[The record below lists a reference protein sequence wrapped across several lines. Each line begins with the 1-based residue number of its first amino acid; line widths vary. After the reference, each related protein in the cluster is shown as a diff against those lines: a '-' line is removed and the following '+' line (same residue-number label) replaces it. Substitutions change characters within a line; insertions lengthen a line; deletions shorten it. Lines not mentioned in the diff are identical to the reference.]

1 MKSAHLLK
9 RTMLPA
15 ALIGGLSGASAQLD
29 LPNAESPN
37 RFGLSFRM
45 AFNVK
50 VDFENV
56 GAFPSPAGLR
66 TTPDG
71 APFNYDDGYVLTDSS
86 GNLLGYTRYWGYD
99 SASQVPGD
107 GTIVMHTTSSAG
119 ASVAAPNENP
129 ELGFELTYN
138 RELGRNKTVRWGVES
153 AFNYMNVA
161 VNDSGPVAISASRV
175 STPYQLP
182 SLEGG
187 GFVSP
192 PPAPYYHGADLS
204 TNGNPVI
211 NTTPLPSGTAEALV
225 AMAGTRDFD
234 ADIFGFRVGPYL
246 ELSLGEKTKLSLSG
260 GLALALVTSEFSFNE
275 TIAQPNVPP
284 ASGSGSQQD
293 VLVGGYVAGNIAYKL
308 APNWDLFGGVQF
320 QKVGQ
325 YSQTVN
331 GETAVLDLSQS
342 IFVVVGASYSF

>member
-1 MKSAHLLK
+1 MISARLFKRALLPVA
-9 RTMLPA
+9 MVGNLSA
-15 ALIGGLSGASAQLD
+15 APVPLD
-29 LPNAESPN
+29 LPVVEPRNH
-37 RFGLSFRM
+37 FGASFRM

-56 GAFPSPAGLR
+56 GAFPSVAGLR

-107 GTIVMHTTSSAG
+107 GTIVMNTTSSAG

-138 RELGRNKTVRWGVES
+138 RELGRNKTVRWGLES
-153 AFNYMNVA
+153 AFNYMNIA
-161 VNDSGPVAISASRV
+161 VDESRPIAISASRV

-182 SLEGG
+182 PLEGG
-187 GFVSP
+187 GFVAP

-204 TNGNPVI
+204 TNGNPVLDA
-211 NTTPLPSGTAEALV
+211 TPLPSSTANTLV

-234 ADIFGFRVGPYL
+234 ADIFGFRLGPYA
-246 ELSLGEKTKLSLSG
+246 ELSLGRKATLSFSG
-260 GLALALVTSEFSFNE
+260 GLALALVTSEFSFTE
-275 TIAQPNVPP
+275 SIAQPNVPS

-293 VLVGGYVAGNIAYKL
+293 VMVGWYVGGNISYKL
-308 APNWDLFGGVQF
+308 ANDWGVFAGAQY
-320 QKVGQ
+320 QDVGH
-325 YSQTVN
+325 YSQTVK
-331 GETAVLDLSQS
+331 GETAVLSLDQS

>member
-1 MKSAHLLK
+1 MKPTRLFK
-9 RTMLPA
+9 RALLPA
-15 ALIGGLSGASAQLD
+15 ALIGSLSAAPGQLE
-29 LPNAESPN
+29 PPVAESRN
-37 RFGLSFRM
+37 HFGASFRM
-45 AFNVK
+45 AFNVA

-119 ASVAAPNENP
+119 SSVTAPNENP

-138 RELGRNKTVRWGVES
+138 RELGRNKNVRWGLES

-161 VNDSGPVAISASRV
+161 VHDSGALAIGATRV

-187 GFVSP
+187 GTVSP

-204 TNGNPVI
+204 PEGNPVI
-211 NTTPLPSGTAEALV
+211 NATPLPSSAANTLI
-225 AMAGTRDFD
+225 AMTGTRNFD

-246 ELSLGEKTKLSLSG
+246 ELSLGEKTTLAFSG
-260 GLALALVTSEFSFNE
+260 GLALALVNSEFSFNE
-275 TIAQPNVPP
+275 SIAQPNVPSQ
-284 ASGSGSQQD
+284 SGSGSD
-293 VLVGGYVAGNIAYKL
+293 HEVMVGGYVAGNISYKL
-308 APNWDLFGGVQF
+308 AKDWGLFGGVQY
-320 QKVGQ
+320 QNVGH

-331 GETAVLDLSQS
+331 GETAVLNLDQS
-342 IFVVVGASYSF
+342 IFVVLGASYSF